1 MPALR
6 TTWHCDPPVVVAGAD
21 IPDRLKAL
29 DAPAVAW
36 HADVDD
42 LTPFYDN
49 ARVFVAPTRYSAGI
63 SLKVIEAAA
72 RGVPVVCTRLV
83 ADQLG
88 WESGVDLLAADGAD
102 EFAGAIASLYRDA
115 DLWTRLRTTALTRVA
130 NEYSAIRFR
139 SALQNSLRT
148 SPEAEAGSGR
158 SQRPLLRTAAT
169 AGD

>member
-1 MPALR
+1 M
-6 TTWHCDPPVVVAGAD
+6 H
-21 IPDRLKAL
+21 
-29 DAPAVAW
+29 PAVAW

-42 LTPFYDN
+42 LTPFYDD
-49 ARVFVAPTRYSAGI
+49 ARVFVAPTRYAAGI

-115 DLWTRLRTTALTRVA
+115 DLWKRLRTAALTRVD
-130 NEYSAIRFR
+130 NDYSVIRFR
-139 SALQNSLRT
+139 SALKNSLRT
-148 SPEAEAGSGR
+148 SPEAAGGSGR
-158 SQRPLLRTAAT
+158 SQRLSLRTVAT